1 MKRTPSKKKL
11 PPATNARPVE
21 RRHTGVAGDP
31 QSMAIAGA
39 LNDAEANL
47 PSVTT
52 EQERNE
58 RKRVMA
64 HPIYTMLRRVARD
77 NYIPKKD
84 EIDALNLP
92 PKYRSE
98 LAYAIRH
105 VARWREQPPEV
116 EERKTKTGKV
126 INAGYR
132 SPASLAHEKAS
143 ELATS
148 LVSSLPADHETRLE
162 VKTRHAAEDA
172 QAQRQSED
180 PEALADKVWRA
191 EH

>member
-1 MKRTPSKKKL
+1 MERTPSKKKL
-11 PPATNARPVE
+11 PPATNARPKE

-39 LNDAEANL
+39 LNDAESGK

-52 EQERNE
+52 DEERAQ
-58 RKRVMA
+58 RKRAMD

-84 EIDALNLP
+84 EIEALNLP
-92 PKYRSE
+92 PKYKSE

-132 SPASLAHEKAS
+132 SPASLAHEKAA

-148 LVSSLPADHETRLE
+148 LVGSLPADHETRLE

-172 QAQRQSED
+172 QAKRQSD
-180 PEALADKVWRA
+180 DSEAVADRVWRG